1 LDKSEVYFPPL
12 HIKLSLIEIFVLA
25 VDKDCEGF
33 ACLRQKFP
41 KISETK
47 MKEGIFISPQ
57 TKQLFRDQDYGT
69 NLNSPERRA

>member
-1 LDKSEVYFPPL
+1 MGQLSKELPHYTIKKMAPSVLTSVGKLEVYFLPL

-33 ACLRQKFP
+33 GYFRQKFP

-47 MKEGIFISPQ
+47 MKEDWRG
-57 TKQLFRDQDYGT
+57 
-69 NLNSPERRA
+69 